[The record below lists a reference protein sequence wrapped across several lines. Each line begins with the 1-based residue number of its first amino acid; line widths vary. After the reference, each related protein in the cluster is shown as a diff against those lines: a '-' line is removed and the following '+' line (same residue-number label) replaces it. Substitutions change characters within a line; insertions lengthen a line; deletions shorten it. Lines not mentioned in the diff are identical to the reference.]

1 MQAVILAGGM
11 GTRLK
16 PLTEHIPKV
25 MAPVNGKPFL
35 RHLLELLRGYGIDN
49 VILCVGYLPEQ
60 VRDYFGDGS
69 SLGLS
74 IKYSQEE
81 GGLLGTGG
89 ALKKAQNLLDERFFV
104 INGDTYLPVDYRR
117 VEDIFRQR
125 DKQALMVV
133 YDNGDDTGVKNNVA
147 LDDEA
152 MVTRYDKKSV
162 RPDLK
167 YVEAG
172 VLALHREA
180 LSILEAGRAVS
191 LEAGLYPTLIRE
203 RQLAAYVTER
213 KFHDIG
219 TPAQK
224 KAFEAFLA
232 GGAR

>member
-117 VEDIFRQR
+117 VEDVFRQG

-152 MVTRYDKKSV
+152 MVTRYDKKSGS
-162 RPDLK
+162 PDLK

-180 LSILEAGRAVS
+180 LSILEEGRAVS
-191 LEAGLYPTLIRE
+191 LEEGLYPTLIRE
-203 RQLAAYVTER
+203 GQLAAYVTER

-219 TPAQK
+219 TPEQK
-224 KAFEAFLA
+224 KAFETFLT